1 MKNYTL
7 FSSKMVFIFCCMI
20 YWRKLVLTL
29 SQWHDSCFKVSF
41 RYTCL
46 DTVMWYFRM
55 VNQHLVS
62 TCVYF
67 AVSIDTRATNRAFIF
82 NVHPDQ

>member
-1 MKNYTL
+1 
-7 FSSKMVFIFCCMI
+7 
-20 YWRKLVLTL
+20 
-29 SQWHDSCFKVSF
+29 
-41 RYTCL
+41 
-46 DTVMWYFRM
+46 M

-82 NVHPDQ
+82 NVHPDQWNIWN